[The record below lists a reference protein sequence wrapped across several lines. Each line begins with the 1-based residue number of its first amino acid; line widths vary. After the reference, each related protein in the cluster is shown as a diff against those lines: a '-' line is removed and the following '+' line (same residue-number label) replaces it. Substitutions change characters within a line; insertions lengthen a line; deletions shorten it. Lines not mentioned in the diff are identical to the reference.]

1 MTLAAVKLNIIR
13 RISEMEDTRLLAQ
26 IQSWLEFESDDS
38 IYHLSNEEIQRIEE
52 GKEEYKLGKTISEEE
67 ANSEVLASYTMR
79 LFR

>member
-1 MTLAAVKLNIIR
+1 MTLAEVKLNIIR

-38 IYHLSNEEIQRIEE
+38 IYHLSDEEIQRIEE

-67 ANSEVLASYTMR
+67 ANSEVLAGYTMR